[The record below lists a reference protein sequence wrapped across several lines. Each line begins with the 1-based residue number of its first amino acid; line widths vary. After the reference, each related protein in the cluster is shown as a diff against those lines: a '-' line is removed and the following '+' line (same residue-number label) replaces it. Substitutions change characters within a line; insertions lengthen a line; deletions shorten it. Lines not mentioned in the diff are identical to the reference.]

1 MGIIVNFTK
10 QTVHGFGYPGMTDY
24 PVNITG
30 ANEVT
35 VTFAGRRELSFVK
48 DSTMGSIDRVTGDL
62 EATLTSTDPKT
73 GKTIVSTTY
82 ALKCRPAQRMF

>member
-1 MGIIVNFTK
+1 
-10 QTVHGFGYPGMTDY
+10 MTDY

-35 VTFAGRRELSFVK
+35 VAFVGRRERGGFAN

-62 EATLTSTDPKT
+62 EATLTTTDAKT
-73 GKTIVSTTY
+73 GKTITSTSY